1 MPLQAFGHCC
11 YFTLRSGGKTI
22 MTFIFD
28 CMSVWVLSVPVVYA
42 LVHYTDMSIQ
52 WIYTICQLLNIIKCV
67 FGFWL
72 VKKGVWI
79 HNITLETK
87 EA

>member
-1 MPLQAFGHCC
+1 
-11 YFTLRSGGKTI
+11 
-22 MTFIFD
+22 
-28 CMSVWVLSVPVVYA
+28 
-42 LVHYTDMSIQ
+42 MSIQ